1 MTSSTR
7 GKVEELQRKMA
18 AMEGSP
24 QRERLT
30 RSESLTRQL
39 SERNVKVE
47 NVPWSR
53 HRK

>member
-7 GKVEELQRKMA
+7 SKVEDLQRKMA

-30 RSESLTRQL
+30 RAESLTRQM
-39 SERNVKVE
+39 SERSVKVDE
-47 NVPWSR
+47 LN
-53 HRK
+53 K